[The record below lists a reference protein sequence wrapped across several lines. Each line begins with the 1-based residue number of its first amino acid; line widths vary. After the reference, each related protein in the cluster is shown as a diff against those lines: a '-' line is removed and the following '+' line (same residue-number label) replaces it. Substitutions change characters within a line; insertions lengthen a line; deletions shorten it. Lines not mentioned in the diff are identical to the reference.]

1 MSQDVFDSAELSA
14 MTRAIDQIMEG
25 EGTNL
30 KRNQVAHAV
39 FAIAREGGNFD
50 SAELARLARERLA
63 ARPGSQRSS
72 QA

>member
-1 MSQDVFDSAELSA
+1 
-14 MTRAIDQIMEG
+14 MEG